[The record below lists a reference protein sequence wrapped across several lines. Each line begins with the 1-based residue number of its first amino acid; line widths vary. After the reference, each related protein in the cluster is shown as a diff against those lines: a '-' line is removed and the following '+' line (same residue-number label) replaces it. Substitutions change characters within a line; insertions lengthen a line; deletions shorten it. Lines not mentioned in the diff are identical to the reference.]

1 MPEPSRW
8 FDRQFSL
15 DLPLELAPAL
25 IERVRGTPARLEE
38 RLRGVPAEVLVRR
51 PGEAWSIQEHA
62 GHLLDLEPLGHRRLE
77 DFTAGRPELAAADRE
92 NRRTHEARHNER
104 PLAEIL
110 AGLRAERERF
120 VAFLEEADEGFWRR
134 VSLHPRLRTPM
145 RPVDLLFFIAEHDDH
160 HLAAITRLLRQPR

>member
-15 DLPLELAPAL
+15 GLRLELAPNL

-62 GHLLDLEPLGHRRLE
+62 GHLWDLEPLGHRRLE
-77 DFTAGRPELAAADRE
+77 DFTAGKAELAAADLQ
-92 NRRTHEARHNER
+92 NRRTQEARHNER
-104 PLAEIL
+104 PLADIL
-110 AGLRAERERF
+110 IGFRAERERF
-120 VAFLEEADEGFWRR
+120 VAFLEVADESFWSRT
-134 VSLHPRLRTPM
+134 SLHPRLQKPM

-160 HLAAITRLLRQPR
+160 HLAAITRLLRQSF